1 MKYNIDTKENFDIIT
16 PINDLFDQ
24 DLAEKIQQFLSAS
37 ILKNRS
43 AIIDFSSIQSIENN
57 LNQIII
63 DWHHKM
69 YDSNL
74 SFALCE
80 MNDEVKKSMQE
91 NEESNILNIT
101 PKQIEAIDI
110 VAMEGLERELLG
122 DEDFDF

>member
-24 DLAEKIQQFLSAS
+24 NLAEEIQQFLSAS
-37 ILKNRS
+37 ILKKRS

-91 NEESNILNIT
+91 NDESDILNIT

>member
-16 PINDLFDQ
+16 PINDIFNQ
-24 DLAEKIQQFLSAS
+24 DLAEEIQQFLSAS

>member
-1 MKYNIDTKENFDIIT
+1 MKYNIDTKENFDIII

-57 LNQIII
+57 LNQTII

-80 MNDEVKKSMQE
+80 MNDEIKKSMQE
-91 NEESNILNIT
+91 NEESDILNIT

>member
-24 DLAEKIQQFLSAS
+24 NLAEEIQQFLSAS

-91 NEESNILNIT
+91 NDEFDILNIT

>member
-24 DLAEKIQQFLSAS
+24 DLAEEIQQFLSAS

-91 NEESNILNIT
+91 NEEFDILNIT